1 MNLALANSTNNSTF
15 LLMKFDCKALVCCS
29 IWRVCFYAG
38 VKCTLVGSTAG
49 GWKSMKG
56 TVFALFGDDWL
67 CLMKDTGLYRAGR
80 GKLHRKV
87 CEYTQR
93 FSGFLFVNCKSYTE
107 IPTCSLLALTAQYKI
122 YMLCKIPQERKKKKI
137 SRDLFNVPTISQ
149 VTFRANS
156 GFAQVSCYSDV
167 RKRPFKASEEI
178 SNCAQICQVCKS
190 QISLI
195 IYLI

>member
-1 MNLALANSTNNSTF
+1 
-15 LLMKFDCKALVCCS
+15 MKFDCKALVCCS

-122 YMLCKIPQERKKKKI
+122 YMLCKIPQERKKKK
-137 SRDLFNVPTISQ
+137 SQ
-149 VTFRANS
+149 
-156 GFAQVSCYSDV
+156 
-167 RKRPFKASEEI
+167 EI
-178 SNCAQICQVCKS
+178 SLMFQLFLRWHLEQTAALLKYPATQMWEKDPLKLQRRSQTVLRFVKS
-190 QISLI
+190 VKAR
-195 IYLI
+195 YP